1 MTGDHRRLRPARLRP
16 AARLLRARNQRAEPV
31 NAPQWQH
38 AMAVQLDQRLRRPGT
53 AAAQPARPPAAPITK
68 KRREMATTYLAKKTF
83 RTTNVRRE
91 PACLTSAPHAVR
103 VPDVSPTRCLHV
115 S

>member
-53 AAAQPARPPAAPITK
+53 AAAQPARPPRSAHNEKET
-68 KRREMATTYLAKKTF
+68 RDGN
-83 RTTNVRRE
+83 NVPRQE
-91 PACLTSAPHAVR
+91 DFPHNQRASR
-103 VPDVSPTRCLHV
+103 ASVPDISTARCTRA
-115 S
+115 